1 MKTIVTHFNPDLDAI
16 TSTWLVKKFI
26 PGFSE
31 AEVTFVPA
39 GTTLD
44 NQNPDRDP
52 DIIHVD
58 TGFGKF
64 DHHQTS
70 DRTSA
75 TERVFEYLIN
85 NEFIKKKQGLALRR
99 LVNVVTDIDHFGQ
112 VAWPDPANDRYDLNV
127 DSIIDG
133 WRLMY
138 PRESTK
144 VMELGF
150 IVLEALLKQF
160 ENKQWAEEVIREEGE
175 NFKSSW
181 GKSLGVESTNDEVVH
196 LAQKLGYGLVVRK
209 DPRKGYVRIK
219 ASPLGKKKLDGLY
232 KKLLKKDPSATWF
245 LHASG
250 RMILN
255 GSTKSPDMKPSKLK
269 LEEIIRIIKD
279 SK

>member
-16 TSTWLVKKFI
+16 SATWLVKKFM

-39 GTTLD
+39 GKTLD
-44 NQNPDRDP
+44 NQNPDADP

-58 TGFGKF
+58 TGYGKF

-70 DRTSA
+70 DHTSA
-75 TERVFEYLIN
+75 TARVFEYLLDRRY
-85 NEFIKKKQGLALRR
+85 IKKKHGIALGR

-112 VAWPDPANDRYDLNV
+112 VAWPDPANDRYDFSV
-127 DSIIDG
+127 DSVIDG

-150 IVLEALLKQF
+150 IVLEAVLKQF

-175 NFKSSW
+175 TFKSSW

-219 ASPLGKKKLDGLY
+219 ASPLGKKKLAGLY
-232 KKLLKKDPSATWF
+232 KILVDKDPQATWF

-250 RMILN
+250 KMILN

-269 LEEIIRIIKD
+269 LEEIMSFIK
-279 SK
+279 SFK